1 MELLLLV
8 IIIVVLLPAL
18 LLFYLS
24 NPKSEGPLKAY
35 PLIGSMLQ
43 FIKHRHRLLEWQTE
57 LLAATPTSTL
67 HIRLFGKQQGIITAN
82 PANLEH
88 VLKSNVQNYP
98 KGPYQR
104 SLMEDFLGRGITNV
118 EGELWKRQRKALSYE
133 FSTRT
138 LRIFVEGIVQR
149 EVTRRLLPLLRR
161 AAASGAA
168 VDIQD
173 VLERYGFDNVC
184 QVAFNEDPACLA
196 TEGEDSAGGGR
207 LPPGFA
213 AAFRDATAIT
223 ACRFR
228 YAVPWMWKVKKL
240 LNVGSEKRLRESI
253 STLNDFARSVIRS
266 RKEKLR
272 SPAAEAEGLR
282 HQDLLSRFIAGEDNS
297 DEFLRD
303 IVVNLILAG
312 QETTSSALTWFFWVL
327 SERSDVERKI
337 LEEIRSVRTRSK
349 EGEEGEQSF
358 GFDELKEMTYLH
370 AAITEAMRLYP
381 PVPWNSSYCLADDVL
396 PDGTKVGKGWF
407 VWHNAYAM
415 GRMAEVWG
423 EDFGEFRPERW
434 LGPGGEFRAES
445 PFRFPAFHGGA
456 RSCLGKEMAYL
467 QMKSMAA
474 CLIERFTLDVV
485 GGGGRPEMLLS
496 TSLRVKGGLLVR
508 VRERTTPR

>member
-8 IIIVVLLPAL
+8 IVIVIVLLPTL

-24 NPKSEGPLKAY
+24 NPKSEGPLMAY
-35 PLIGSMLQ
+35 PLIGSLPQ
-43 FIKHRHRLLEWQTE
+43 FINHRHRLQEWQTE
-57 LLAATPTSTL
+57 LLAAAPTNTL
-67 HIRLFGKQQGIITAN
+67 HIRLLGMQQGIVTAN
-82 PANLEH
+82 PADLEH
-88 VLKSNVQNYP
+88 VLESNFQNGNYP
-98 KGPYQR
+98 KGPYVT
-104 SLMEDFLGRGITNV
+104 SVMEDFLGQGIFNAD
-118 EGELWKRQRKALSYE
+118 GELWKRQRRTASSE
-133 FSTRT
+133 FSTRS
-138 LRIFVEGIVQR
+138 LRIFIVESVQR
-149 EVTRRLLPLLRR
+149 KVTRRLLPLLRR

-168 VDIQD
+168 VDLQD
-173 VLERYGFDNVC
+173 VLEWFAFDNVC

-272 SPAAEAEGLR
+272 SPAAAAAEELR

-303 IVVNLILAG
+303 IVVNFILVG

-337 LEEIRSVRTRSK
+337 LRRSK
-349 EGEEGEQSF
+349 ECF
-358 GFDELKEMTYLH
+358 GFDKLREMTYLH
-370 AAITEAMRLYP
+370 AAVTEAMRLYP

-396 PDGTKVGKGWF
+396 PDGTKVWF
-407 VWHNAYAM
+407 
-415 GRMAEVWG
+415 MAAVWG

>member
-88 VLKSNVQNYP
+88 VLKSNVP
-98 KGPYQR
+98 DGGLPR
-104 SLMEDFLGRGITNV
+104 PGITNV

-196 TEGEDSAGGGR
+196 TEGRIPPAGGGSRRGSPPPSGRHRHHR
-207 LPPGFA
+207 LPLP
-213 AAFRDATAIT
+213 
-223 ACRFR
+223 
-228 YAVPWMWKVKKL
+228 KL

-312 QETTSSALTWFFWVL
+312 QETTSSALTWFFWSCRRDPL
-327 SERSDVERKI
+327 GEDK
-337 LEEIRSVRTRSK
+337 K
-349 EGEEGEQSF
+349 QGGEEGEQSF

-407 VWHNAYAM
+407 DGGSV
-415 GRMAEVWG
+415 G

>member
-1 MELLLLV
+1 M
-8 IIIVVLLPAL
+8 P
-18 LLFYLS
+18 
-24 NPKSEGPLKAY
+24 
-35 PLIGSMLQ
+35 Q

-67 HIRLFGKQQGIITAN
+67 HIRFQRPELPQGALPKVRDGGLIRQGIFNA
-82 PANLEH
+82 
-88 VLKSNVQNYP
+88 
-98 KGPYQR
+98 
-104 SLMEDFLGRGITNV
+104 D
-118 EGELWKRQRKALSYE
+118 GELWKRQRKTASSE
-133 FSTRT
+133 FSTRS
-138 LRIFVEGIVQR
+138 LRIFVVENVQR
-149 EVTRRLLPLLRR
+149 EVTRRLLPQLRR

-168 VDIQD
+168 VDLQD
-173 VLERYGFDNVC
+173 VLERFAFDNVC

-196 TEGEDSAGGGR
+196 TEGRIPPAGAA
-207 LPPGFA
+207 PAGFA
-213 AAFRDATAIT
+213 AAFRDAAAIT

-253 STLNDFARSVIRS
+253 STLNDFARGVIRS

-282 HQDLLSRFIAGEDNS
+282 HQDLLSRFIAGEYNS

-303 IVVNLILAG
+303 IVLNFIAAG

-337 LEEIRSVRTRSK
+337 LEEIRS
-349 EGEEGEQSF
+349 QSF

-381 PVPWNSSYCLADDVL
+381 PVPWNSNYCLADDVL

-407 VWHNAYAM
+407 VWLNAYAM
-415 GRMAEVWG
+415 GRMVELWG
-423 EDFGEFRPERW
+423 EDCGEFRPERW
-434 LGPGGEFRAES
+434 LGPAGEFRAES
-445 PFRFPAFHGGA
+445 PFRFPAFNGGA

-467 QMKSMAA
+467 
-474 CLIERFTLDVV
+474 R
-485 GGGGRPEMLLS
+485 
-496 TSLRVKGGLLVR
+496 
-508 VRERTTPR
+508 

>member
-8 IIIVVLLPAL
+8 IVIVIVLLPTL

-24 NPKSEGPLKAY
+24 NPKSEGPLMAY
-35 PLIGSMLQ
+35 PLIGSLPQ
-43 FIKHRHRLLEWQTE
+43 FINHRHRLQEWQTE
-57 LLAATPTSTL
+57 LLAAAPTNTL
-67 HIRLFGKQQGIITAN
+67 HIRLLGMQQGIVTAN
-82 PANLEH
+82 PADLEH
-88 VLKSNVQNYP
+88 TLQNYP
-98 KGPYQR
+98 KGPYVT
-104 SLMEDFLGRGITNV
+104 SVMEDFLGQGIFNAD
-118 EGELWKRQRKALSYE
+118 GELWKRQRRTASSE
-133 FSTRT
+133 FSTRS
-138 LRIFVEGIVQR
+138 LRIFIVESVQR
-149 EVTRRLLPLLRR
+149 KVTRRLLPLLRR

-168 VDIQD
+168 VDLQD
-173 VLERYGFDNVC
+173 VLEWFAFDNVC
-184 QVAFNEDPACLA
+184 Q
-196 TEGEDSAGGGR
+196 
-207 LPPGFA
+207 
-213 AAFRDATAIT
+213 
-223 ACRFR
+223 
-228 YAVPWMWKVKKL
+228 VKKL

-272 SPAAEAEGLR
+272 SPAAAAAEELR

-303 IVVNLILAG
+303 IVVNFILVG

-337 LEEIRSVRTRSK
+337 LRRSVRR
-349 EGEEGEQSF
+349 EGVF
-358 GFDELKEMTYLH
+358 RLDKLREMTYLH
-370 AAITEAMRLYP
+370 AAVTEAMRLYP

-396 PDGTKVGKGWF
+396 PDGTKVWF

-415 GRMAEVWG
+415 GKMAAVWG